1 MTWYSTN
8 INNILDKME
17 PEQEETKM
25 FSPQINRKSKEMDKT
40 VNDNYIMKKM
50 KSSLGGFC

>member
-1 MTWYSTN
+1 
-8 INNILDKME
+8 
-17 PEQEETKM
+17 M